1 MKQKHALVTGG
12 AQGIGKELVK
22 AFLEAGYRVTTIDR
36 QAKPEWVKNESAG
49 LTYLQC
55 DLASRTELEGVMA
68 EIDQSEEG
76 TVDVLIHNAG
86 LSSFVPFGELTI
98 NTWDEIMNTNVRS
111 GVFLSQHV
119 SKRMPEGGRIMLIA
133 STRAGMS
140 EPGSEAYA
148 ASKGAIRS
156 VTHALAASL
165 QDYRIT
171 VNSISPGWIHTGDRD
186 GLRAVDHKQ
195 HFSKRVGKP
204 ADIARMCLFLAD
216 EDSQF
221 INGEDIVIDGGMTR
235 KMIYEH

>member
-1 MKQKHALVTGG
+1 MTRKHALITGG
-12 AQGIGKELVK
+12 VQGIGKELVR

-36 QAKPEWVKNESAG
+36 QQKQEWMEDDSLP

-55 DLASRTELEGVMA
+55 DLASETELEEVMA
-68 EIDQSEEG
+68 DLDQSEQR

-86 LSSFVPFGELTI
+86 LSTFAPLSELTLDA
-98 NTWDEIMNTNVRS
+98 WDEIMNTNVRS
-111 GVFLSQHV
+111 GVFLSQYV
-119 SKRMPEGGRIMLIA
+119 SKRMPEGGRIIMIS

-165 QDYRIT
+165 QDLGIT

-186 GLRAVDHKQ
+186 DLREVDHKQ
-195 HFSKRVGKP
+195 HFSKRVGEP
-204 ADIARMCLFLAD
+204 ADIAKMCLFLTNK
-216 EDSQF
+216 DSQF